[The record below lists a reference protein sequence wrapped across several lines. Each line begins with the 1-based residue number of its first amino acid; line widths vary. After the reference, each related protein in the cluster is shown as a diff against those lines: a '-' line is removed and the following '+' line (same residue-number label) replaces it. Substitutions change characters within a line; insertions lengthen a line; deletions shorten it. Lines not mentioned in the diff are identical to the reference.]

1 MSNEIF
7 VLVVCFGLFSLIT
20 IIGNILLW
28 RIVLTAIIEVRK
40 EIKDYNAFLVDCIKD
55 YTDFLAG
62 CIKDYTG
69 NKDLKNNDKNI

>member
-20 IIGNILLW
+20 IIGNISLW
-28 RIVLTAIIEVRK
+28 RIVLNSIIEGRK
-40 EIKDYNAFLVDCIKD
+40 ETKDYNAFLVN
-55 YTDFLAG
+55 

-69 NKDLKNNDKNI
+69 FLADCIKNYTENKEFENNDENI

>member
-40 EIKDYNAFLVDCIKD
+40 EIKYCTDFLSDCIKN
-55 YTDFLAG
+55 YTE
-62 CIKDYTG
+62 
-69 NKDLKNNDKNI
+69 NKEFENNDKNI